1 MVAAIIFAALL
12 FVGLYAYSRFLSNVD
27 KTVELGTDEGN
38 YRFTYD
44 VSKTWSEIFHGYQ
57 YGEQID
63 MAIEN
68 RSSSPMS
75 EWTIV
80 LKMDPDCMIDSY
92 WNGEYYYD
100 EASNLIT
107 ITSLDYNESVDVG
120 EIQPFGMILYAH
132 DKYPIQSGKFL
143 YHEEK
148 KMTELPAFWVVVVA
162 LGIALVTG
170 VNGIFFKM
178 RELSLKTKQKASLRI
193 INQSLITFANTIDAK
208 DSYTKGHSQRVA
220 WYSRELARRMELD
233 EDFCQNIFYVGL
245 LHDIG
250 KIGVQD
256 AILKKSAK
264 LTYDEFNEIK
274 EHTSM
279 GGDILKGFNAI
290 EVRWIWKQ
298 LLQN

>member
-1 MVAAIIFAALL
+1 M
-12 FVGLYAYSRFLSNVD
+12 
-27 KTVELGTDEGN
+27 
-38 YRFTYD
+38 
-44 VSKTWSEIFHGYQ
+44 SKTWSEIFHGYQ

-100 EASNLIT
+100 EASN
-107 ITSLDYNESVDVG
+107 
-120 EIQPFGMILYAH
+120 
-132 DKYPIQSGKFL
+132 
-143 YHEEK
+143 
-148 KMTELPAFWVVVVA
+148 
-162 LGIALVTG
+162 
-170 VNGIFFKM
+170 
-178 RELSLKTKQKASLRI
+178 

-290 EVRWIWKQ
+290 EVRWMRVLR
-298 LLQN
+298 LLS